1 MWKQTNVVVV
11 FLDDV
16 VVFVV
21 VGLVVAVIVGHRNL
35 TLRFGQN
42 WVNNKS
48 NIVVAV
54 VVIVSVL
61 LLLIQK
67 PSFKLGENHVINM

>member
-35 TLRFGQN
+35 ALKFG
-42 WVNNKS
+42 S
-48 NIVVAV
+48 
-54 VVIVSVL
+54 
-61 LLLIQK
+61 
-67 PSFKLGENHVINM
+67 